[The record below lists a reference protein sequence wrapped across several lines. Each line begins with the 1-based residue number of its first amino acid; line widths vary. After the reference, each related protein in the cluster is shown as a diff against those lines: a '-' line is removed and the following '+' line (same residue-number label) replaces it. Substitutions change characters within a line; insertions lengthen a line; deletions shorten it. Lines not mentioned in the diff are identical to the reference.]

1 MKQPLKEMLKAIGG
15 GHLLNENNISKI
27 NKFYKNDP
35 KSNDMKKENV
45 KLIKLLNNEVK
56 KVATV
61 FNVVFNVKFDNKP
74 IMSSDEPFN
83 GAIGKV
89 DGAAVSVNFAG
100 DGGPYSGPSISSSPL
115 NINHRLKG
123 KESIKD
129 IAKLIVKLIK
139 SKKR

>member
-1 MKQPLKEMLKAIGG
+1 MKQPLKETYERMFGS
-15 GHLLNENNISKI
+15 LNENNISKI

-61 FNVVFNVKFDNKP
+61 FNVKFANKP
-74 IMSSDEPFN
+74 NMSSDEPFN
-83 GAIGKV
+83 GAVGKV
-89 DGAAVSVNFAG
+89 DGAQVNINFAG
-100 DGGPYSGPSISSSPL
+100 DGGPYSGPSIDSPAL
-115 NINHRLKG
+115 NIDYKLKG
-123 KESIKD
+123 NESIKD

>member
-1 MKQPLKEMLKAIGG
+1 MKQPLKEMLKKIGG

-35 KSNDMKKENV
+35 KSNDMKKENA

-61 FNVVFNVKFDNKP
+61 FNNKFSNSD
-74 IMSSDEPFN
+74 SFSDEPFN
-83 GAIGKV
+83 GASGKV
-89 DGAAVSVNFAG
+89 DGAQVNIDFAG
-100 DGGPYSGPSISSSPL
+100 DGGPYSGPSISSPGL

-129 IAKLIVKLIK
+129 IAKLIVKLINK
-139 SKKR
+139 GI

>member
-1 MKQPLKEMLKAIGG
+1 MKQPLKETYERMFGS
-15 GHLLNENNISKI
+15 LNENNISKI

-61 FNVVFNVKFDNKP
+61 FNVKFANKP
-74 IMSSDEPFN
+74 NMGSDEPFN
-83 GAIGKV
+83 GASGKV
-89 DGAAVSVNFAG
+89 DGAQVNVNFAG
-100 DGGPYSGPSISSSPL
+100 DGGPYSGPSIDLPGL
-115 NINHRLKG
+115 NINYKLKG
-123 KESIKD
+123 TKSIKD

>member
-1 MKQPLKEMLKAIGG
+1 MKQPLRETLKKIGG

-35 KSNDMKKENV
+35 KSNDMKKENA

-61 FNVVFNVKFDNKP
+61 FNSKFEN
-74 IMSSDEPFN
+74 MSGGYSDEPFN
-83 GAIGKV
+83 GASGKV
-89 DGAAVSVNFAG
+89 DGAQVNVSFAG
-100 DGGPYSGPSISSSPL
+100 DGGPYSGPSIDSPGL

>member
-1 MKQPLKEMLKAIGG
+1 MIKLKD
-15 GHLLNENNISKI
+15 LLNENNISKI

-61 FNVVFNVKFDNKP
+61 FNVKFANKP
-74 IMSSDEPFN
+74 NMGSDEPFN
-83 GAIGKV
+83 GASGKV
-89 DGAAVSVNFAG
+89 DGAQVNVNFAG
-100 DGGPYSGPSISSSPL
+100 DGGPYSGPAIDLPGL
-115 NINHRLKG
+115 NINYKLKG
-123 KESIKD
+123 TKSIKD

>member
-61 FNVVFNVKFDNKP
+61 FNVKFNNKP
-74 IMSSDEPFN
+74 NMGSDEPFN
-83 GAIGKV
+83 SAVGKV
-89 DGAAVSVNFAG
+89 NGAPVVVDFAG
-100 DGGPYSGPSISSSPL
+100 DGGPYSGPSISSLPL
-115 NINHRLKG
+115 DIKHRLKG
-123 KESIKD
+123 NESIKD

>member
-1 MKQPLKEMLKAIGG
+1 MKQPLKETYERMFGS
-15 GHLLNENNISKI
+15 LNENNISKI

-61 FNVVFNVKFDNKP
+61 FNVKFANKP
-74 IMSSDEPFN
+74 NMSSDEPFN
-83 GAIGKV
+83 GAVGKV
-89 DGAAVSVNFAG
+89 DGATVAVNFAG

-115 NINHRLKG
+115 NIDYKLKG
-123 KESIKD
+123 NESIKD
-129 IAKLIVKLIK
+129 IAKLVVKLIK

>member
-1 MKQPLKEMLKAIGG
+1 MKKPLRETLIRIGG
-15 GHLLNENNISKI
+15 RHLLNENNIIKI

-61 FNVVFNVKFDNKP
+61 FNDKFSNKP
-74 IMSSDEPFN
+74 NMGSDEPFN

-89 DGAAVSVNFAG
+89 DGATVAVDFAG
-100 DGGPYSGPSISSSPL
+100 DGGPYSGPSITSSPL
-115 NINHRLKG
+115 DINYRLKG
-123 KESIKD
+123 NESIKD

-139 SKKR
+139 DKKKK

>member
-27 NKFYKNDP
+27 NKLYKNNP
-35 KSNDMKKENV
+35 KSDDMKKESV

-61 FNVVFNVKFDNKP
+61 FNVKFENKP
-74 IMSSDEPFN
+74 NMSSDEPFN

-89 DGAAVSVNFAG
+89 DGAAVAVNFAG

-115 NINHRLKG
+115 DINHRLKG

>member
-1 MKQPLKEMLKAIGG
+1 MKKQPLKEMLKAIGG
-15 GHLLNENNISKI
+15 EHLLNENNISKI

-35 KSNDMKKENV
+35 KSDDMKKENA

-61 FNVVFNVKFDNKP
+61 FNNKFSNLD
-74 IMSSDEPFN
+74 SFSDEPFN
-83 GAIGKV
+83 GASGKV
-89 DGAAVSVNFAG
+89 DGAQVNIDFAG
-100 DGGPYSGPSISSSPL
+100 DGGPYSGPSISSPSL

-129 IAKLIVKLIK
+129 IAKLIVKLINK
-139 SKKR
+139 GR